1 MTLAEHHDI
10 AHDADSSPIRR
21 SLMPMWAAVVA
32 SIVVVVIESAIYFAI
47 VRHQSGAFS
56 DLVGR
61 AMNFDNLKTTGNIY
75 SNFALEAFTY
85 PPGGILLL
93 CPVVLIPFK
102 YLGAAWTVGVLGALA
117 ATFFVVIRRLMN
129 ESDSNT
135 LLLATALTIVSP
147 IALSAVY
154 DNIFW
159 GQIGVALTLA
169 IVVDFLVVRGGMQG
183 VLVGLATSLKIYPG
197 IFIII
202 WLTRRQY
209 RQALTAIATVIVTTL
224 VATALWYHS
233 SISFF
238 KEELIGS
245 QELGHFSTYT
255 TAQTSSSVVDIFLR
269 PPYFLGHL
277 SSGESMVVAAVVAVI
292 GLIAS
297 FGAWWRGSELTAVVV
312 GLVISTICCPI
323 SWNHYFAFLPLLL
336 FLPLELGWRS
346 WTTRVSYLALV
357 VNIFPWHRWRIAGAV
372 QILLPKSQLYL
383 SYVSQNATTISM
395 LLIVL
400 VAAYEFW
407 PANLSLKF
415 LRHRRAQ
422 WSGAQDTV
430 ETPSL

>member
-1 MTLAEHHDI
+1 
-10 AHDADSSPIRR
+10 
-21 SLMPMWAAVVA
+21 
-32 SIVVVVIESAIYFAI
+32 
-47 VRHQSGAFS
+47 
-56 DLVGR
+56 
-61 AMNFDNLKTTGNIY
+61 
-75 SNFALEAFTY
+75 
-85 PPGGILLL
+85 
-93 CPVVLIPFK
+93 
-102 YLGAAWTVGVLGALA
+102 
-117 ATFFVVIRRLMN
+117 
-129 ESDSNT
+129 
-135 LLLATALTIVSP
+135 
-147 IALSAVY
+147 
-154 DNIFW
+154 
-159 GQIGVALTLA
+159 
-169 IVVDFLVVRGGMQG
+169 MQG

-277 SSGESMVVAAVVAVI
+277 SSSESMAVAAVVAVI

-297 FGAWWRGSELTAVVV
+297 FGAWSRSCELTAVVI
-312 GLVISTICCPI
+312 GLDISAICSPI

-346 WTTRVSYLALV
+346 WTARVSYLALV
-357 VNIFPWHRWRIAGAV
+357 VNMFPWHRWRLAGAI

-383 SYVSQNATTISM
+383 SYVAQNATTISM

-400 VAAYEFW
+400 AAAYEFW

-422 WSGAQDTV
+422 GSGAQDTV
-430 ETPSL
+430 ETPSI

>member
-1 MTLAEHHDI
+1 MTLAEHHEVD
-10 AHDADSSPIRR
+10 HDADSSPLHR
-21 SLMPMWAAVVA
+21 SLMPMWAAVAVA
-32 SIVVVVIESAIYFAI
+32 IAAVVIESTIYFMI
-47 VRHQSGAFS
+47 VHHQSGAFS
-56 DLVGR
+56 DLIGR
-61 AMNFDNLKTTGNIY
+61 ALNFEGLKTTGNIY

-93 CPVVLIPFK
+93 CPVVLIPLK
-102 YLGAAWTVGVLGALA
+102 YLGAVWTVGVLGALA
-117 ATFFVVIRRLMN
+117 ATSFVVIRRLMSP
-129 ESDSNT
+129 SDSNA
-135 LLLATALTIVSP
+135 LLMATAVMIVSP
-147 IALSAVY
+147 IAFSAVY

-159 GQIGVALTLA
+159 GQIGAALTLA
-169 IVVDFLVVRGGMQG
+169 IVLDFLVVRGQMQG

-277 SSGESMVVAAVVAVI
+277 SSSESMAVAAVVAVI

-297 FGAWWRGSELTAVVV
+297 FGAWSRSCELTAVVI
-312 GLVISTICCPI
+312 GLDISAICSPI

-346 WTTRVSYLALV
+346 WTARVSYLALV
-357 VNIFPWHRWRIAGAV
+357 VNMFPWHRWRLAGAI

-383 SYVSQNATTISM
+383 SYVAQNATTISM

-400 VAAYEFW
+400 AAAYEFW

-422 WSGAQDTV
+422 GSGAQDTV
-430 ETPSL
+430 ETPSI